1 MSYLKIERIS
11 KTFSGIAIIAFVIY
25 LFVTMFTFAT
35 YVPEVNVNDKKTE
48 KESSYVSILP
58 KEVLV
63 NEAKEM
69 VHKNK
74 ERIEQEKAK
83 EKEIHYTEFI
93 ATAYCACE
101 KCCGKWALNR
111 PDGIVKGA
119 AGRELIGNYSIAVDP
134 KVIPYGT
141 LVYDENGNEYRA
153 DDCGGAVKGNH
164 IDIYMSSHEAARNWG
179 KQTIKIYW

>member
-11 KTFSGIAIIAFVIY
+11 KTLSGIAIIVCVICLCISVFAFSVY
-25 LFVTMFTFAT
+25 E
-35 YVPEVNVNDKKTE
+35 PEVKLNDTKAE
-48 KESSYVSILP
+48 KESAYVSILP
-58 KEVLV
+58 KEVLLD
-63 NEAKEM
+63 EAKKIVLE
-69 VHKNK
+69 NK
-74 ERIEQEKAK
+74 ERIEQVEAK
-83 EKEIHYTEFI
+83 KKEIRYTEFI

-111 PDGIVKGA
+111 PNGIVKGA
-119 AGRELIGNYSIAVDP
+119 TGRELISNYSIAVDP

-164 IDIYMSSHEAARNWG
+164 IDIYMNSHEAARNWG

>member
-11 KTFSGIAIIAFVIY
+11 KTLSGIAIATFVICM
-25 LFVTMFTFAT
+25 FVTMFAFSV
-35 YVPEVNVNDKKTE
+35 YEPEVNINDIKNE
-48 KESSYVSILP
+48 KNCSYVSILP
-58 KEVLV
+58 KEILMD
-63 NEAKEM
+63 EAKEM
-69 VHKNK
+69 VQENK
-74 ERIEQEKAK
+74 VRIAK
-83 EKEIHYTEFI
+83 ENDIHYTEFI

-111 PDGIVKGA
+111 PNGIVKGA
-119 AGRELIGNYSIAVDP
+119 TGRELISNYSIAVDP

-164 IDIYMSSHEAARNWG
+164 IDIYMNSHEAARNWG